1 MKALLFVTLLWVGL
15 PAQKVAAETEETV
28 PEAGTF
34 LVSCQHPVMEKARQ
48 EGLTALKLKE
58 VPLFLAMSVRCKLQ
72 ARQEGVDAPMGQL
85 FKDKQSTRH
94 EEAKNFSGLGSCCA
108 RVTGIILLYAYL
120 GLIFDTW
127 K

>member
-1 MKALLFVTLLWVGL
+1 MAMLWIAL
-15 PAQKVAAETEETV
+15 PAQEVTAESEDSVLIERV
-28 PEAGTF
+28 F
-34 LVSCQHPVMEKARQ
+34 LVSCQHPVMEKARL

-72 ARQEGVDAPMGQL
+72 AKQEGVDAPMGQL
-85 FKDKQSTRH
+85 FKDKQSIRH
-94 EEAKNFSGLGSCCA
+94 EESKNFSGLGSCCA
-108 RVTGIILLYAYL
+108 TITGIMLLYAYL

>member
-1 MKALLFVTLLWVGL
+1 MALLWAGL
-15 PAQKVAAETEETV
+15 PAQEAAAETEETV
-28 PEAGTF
+28 PEEGTF

-108 RVTGIILLYAYL
+108 TVTGIILFYAYL

>member
-1 MKALLFVTLLWVGL
+1 MALLWAGL
-15 PAQKVAAETEETV
+15 PAQEAAAETEKTV
-28 PEAGTF
+28 PGEETF

-48 EGLTALKLKE
+48 KGLAALKLKE
-58 VPLFLAMSVRCKLQ
+58 IPLFLAMSLRCKLQ
-72 ARQEGVDAPMGQL
+72 ARQEGVDAPLGQL
-85 FKDKQSTRH
+85 FKEKQSTRH

-108 RVTGIILLYAYL
+108 TVTGIILLYAYL

>member
-1 MKALLFVTLLWVGL
+1 MALLWAGL
-15 PAQKVAAETEETV
+15 PAQEAATETEETI
-28 PEAGTF
+28 PKAGTF

-58 VPLFLAMSVRCKLQ
+58 IPLFLAMSVRCKLQ
-72 ARQEGVDAPMGQL
+72 ARQEGVNAPMSQL

-108 RVTGIILLYAYL
+108 AVTGIILFYAYL

>member
-1 MKALLFVTLLWVGL
+1 MALLWAGL
-15 PAQKVAAETEETV
+15 PAQEASAETEDTI

-58 VPLFLAMSVRCKLQ
+58 IPLFLAMSARCKLL

-85 FKDKQSTRH
+85 FTDKQSTRH
-94 EEAKNFSGLGSCCA
+94 EQGKNFSGLGSCCA
-108 RVTGIILLYAYL
+108 TVTGIILLYAYL